1 MRIFST
7 DIGMEFGREKCAAL
21 ILERGK
27 AKLSEAVS
35 VLDES
40 KINSLKEGEDYKHLG
55 APKAGRIIYQRK
67 KTFVRR
73 VRKVAKSKLRGVNL
87 IIAINTWAALLMM
100 YAGWIV
106 KWSKHEFCDLDV
118 RTLLIM
124 NGGRVRGCHCMFQGG
139 REVDDLYQWR
149 TVPGKQ
155 GYTWKSG
162 QREITICP
170 ICQIE

>member
-1 MRIFST
+1 MRISSA

-27 AKLSEAVS
+27 AKLSEALL

-40 KINSLKEGEDYKHLG
+40 RINCLKEGEDYKYLG
-55 APKAGRIIYQRK
+55 VPEAGGILYQRK

-73 VRKVAKSKLRGVNL
+73 VRKVANSKLKGVNL
-87 IIAINTWAALLMM
+87 IIAINVWAAWLMR

-118 RTLLIM
+118 RA
-124 NGGRVRGCHCMFQGG
+124 
-139 REVDDLYQWR
+139 
-149 TVPGKQ
+149 
-155 GYTWKSG
+155 
-162 QREITICP
+162 
-170 ICQIE
+170 